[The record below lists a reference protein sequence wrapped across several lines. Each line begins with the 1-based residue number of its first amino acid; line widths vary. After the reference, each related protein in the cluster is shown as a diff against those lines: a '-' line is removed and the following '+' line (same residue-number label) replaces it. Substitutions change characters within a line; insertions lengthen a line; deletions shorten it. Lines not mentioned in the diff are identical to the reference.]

1 MDHKPDLDT
10 VLETARTHISPEG
23 APGSG
28 DRDISLVRTH
38 AALLEA
44 ARAAARSLDP
54 SDAVSLARTLDSNDG
69 ELSSEQLGMIRTI
82 LGASNDHNVTD
93 DPELARRLLEP
104 AADDRRLKDLIRAR
118 LFRSKAAPVK
128 IGRYTILDRLG
139 EGGMGVVYTAYD
151 DKLDRKIA
159 VKVMRS
165 ESERD
170 DTIGKARLLREAQA
184 MARLAH
190 PNIVT
195 VHEVGEVD
203 HQVFVAMEFIR
214 GHSLDR
220 WLEDPHPWREILDV
234 FLQAG
239 RGLEAAHRAG
249 LVHRDF
255 KPQNVLV
262 GSDSGSTGA
271 VKVLDFGLAR
281 SVGPG
286 EVDAGEA
293 LVPTGTAAIKLLD
306 AHLTRTGALMGTPA
320 YMAPEQHH
328 GLPADA
334 RSDQFAF
341 AVALFEGLHHQHPFD
356 CSTLATLLGD
366 VTSGKVREPANAS
379 KVPSWL
385 RRAIQRGMAVDPAER
400 YPSMTA
406 MLAELGRDPASK
418 RRRIFASTALA
429 GLVGAAS
436 FGAATLS
443 SSAATVC
450 EGAETELAGV
460 WDADRKAAA
469 EQALL
474 ATGVPYAAETW
485 QRAMPL
491 LDTYA
496 HDWAAM
502 RTEACETHRQ
512 GTHSDRLHDLRTAC
526 LDLRRASL
534 DALTAALTEADA
546 TTVEK
551 AVTAAANLPRL
562 ASCADTQ
569 ALGQAVAPPD
579 DPKVAARVQVLR
591 EALTRAQAFG
601 DAGKYRRGLELVAP
615 LREEAEKLEYKP
627 LLAEAELREGSLEME
642 LGRLPEAEASLSA
655 ALALG
660 IASAA
665 DPIALE
671 ALSKRI
677 FLRAA
682 AMGAPVTA
690 LGDVGYGRAFL
701 DRVDADPTA
710 KWLFFNN
717 VGVMYE
723 HSGDVAAAEAAY
735 RELAS
740 AGDVTRLAG
749 LSDLQKAITLSNIGN
764 LRMRVAS
771 DPGRAIAP
779 FEEALRLAQ
788 AALGPHHP
796 HTLIISTNLAIA
808 NLDRG
813 VYGDARTILD
823 AAIGKA
829 RDTFGAESQTF
840 GTILAQRG
848 LLELEL
854 HDFSAAAM
862 TFEQACALTRGPE
875 GHDGPNNAWIVAN
888 LAAAHGGH
896 GDWTRASELF
906 EKSVALLEAA
916 DPIVLTSV
924 LDIYART
931 LCLKGDHPGC
941 LARYQRALE
950 LREAKLPPGTPAIGQ
965 SLDGVGQAL
974 THLGRHDEAL
984 VALQRALEI
993 AETGL
998 AADNPLIAR
1007 IQRSLGELA
1016 RARGDLDTAA
1026 KHFERS
1032 VQIFAMVRD
1041 DDDGELAVA
1050 RINLARAL
1058 ATRPGAQASERAAA
1072 TATIAA
1078 ALATLERKGAG
1089 WAREREA
1096 ASTWLKSQV

>member
-10 VLETARTHISPEG
+10 VLETARTLISPEG
-23 APGSG
+23 APGPG
-28 DRDISLVRTH
+28 GKDISLVRTH

-54 SDAVSLARTLDSNDG
+54 SDAVSLARTLDSNDDQ
-69 ELSSEQLGMIRTI
+69 LSSEQLGMIRTI
-82 LGASNDHNVTD
+82 LGDSNDHNITD

-118 LFRSKAAPVK
+118 LFRTKAAPVK

-165 ESERD
+165 ESERED
-170 DTIGKARLLREAQA
+170 SVGKARLLREAQA

-190 PNIVT
+190 PNIVI

-203 HQVFVAMEFIR
+203 RQVFVAMEFIR

-220 WLEDPHPWREILDV
+220 WLADPHPWREILDV

-262 GSDSGSTGA
+262 GSNSGSTGA

-286 EVDAGEA
+286 EVDASEA
-293 LVPTGTAAIKLLD
+293 LVPTATAAINLLD

-341 AVALFEGLHHQHPFD
+341 AVAFFEGLHHQHPFD
-356 CSTLATLLGD
+356 CSTLATLLVD
-366 VTSGKVREPANAS
+366 VASGKVREPAGAN
-379 KVPSWL
+379 KVPAWL
-385 RRAIQRGMAVDPAER
+385 RRAIQRGMAVDAADR
-400 YPSMTA
+400 YPSMSA
-406 MLAELGRDPASK
+406 MLAELGRDPATK

-450 EGAETELAGV
+450 QGAEAELADV

-469 EQALL
+469 ERALL

-485 QRAMPL
+485 QRVTPQ
-491 LDTYA
+491 LDAYA

-512 GTHSDRLHDLRTAC
+512 GTHSDRLYDLRTTC

-534 DALTAALTEADA
+534 DALAEALTEADA

-551 AVTAAANLPRL
+551 AATAAANLPRI
-562 ASCADTQ
+562 AACADTQ
-569 ALGQAVAPPD
+569 ALGQTVAPPD

-601 DAGKYRRGLELVAP
+601 DAGKFRRGLELVAA
-615 LREEAEKLEYKP
+615 LREEAEKLGYKP

-642 LGRLPEAEASLSA
+642 LGKLPEAEASLSA

-671 ALSKRI
+671 ALSKRL

-682 AMGAPVTA
+682 AMGAPTTA
-690 LGDVGYGRAFL
+690 IGDVGYGRAFL
-701 DRVDADPTA
+701 DRIDADPTA

-735 RELAS
+735 RELAG
-740 AGDVTRLAG
+740 ANDETRLSG

-764 LRMRVAS
+764 LRMRIAA

-796 HTLIISTNLAIA
+796 HTLIISINLAIA
-808 NLDRG
+808 NLHRG
-813 VYGDARTILD
+813 VYGDARTMLD
-823 AAIGKA
+823 AAIGDA
-829 RDTFGAESQTF
+829 RDTFGGESQIF

-854 HDFSAAAM
+854 QDFAAAAM
-862 TFEQACALTRGPE
+862 TFEQARVLSRGPE
-875 GHDGPNNAWIVAN
+875 GEDGPNNAWILDN
-888 LAAAHGGH
+888 LALAQGGL
-896 GDWTRASELF
+896 GDWDAALALHQRSI
-906 EKSVALLEAA
+906 ALLEPVNAIMFAA
-916 DPIVLTSV
+916 A
-924 LDIYART
+924 LDSHART
-931 LCLKGDHPGC
+931 LCRKGDHAAC
-941 LARYQRALE
+941 LTRHQRALE
-950 LREAKLPPGTPAIGQ
+950 LREAKLPPGNASIGQ
-965 SLDGVGQAL
+965 SLDSVGQAL
-974 THLGRHDEAL
+974 THLGRHVEAQ

-993 AETGL
+993 AEQGL
-998 AADNPLIAR
+998 AADNPQIAR
-1007 IQRSLGELA
+1007 VHRSLGELA
-1016 RARGDLDTAA
+1016 LARGDSDTAA
-1026 KHFERS
+1026 KHFQRS
-1032 VQIFAMVRD
+1032 LDVFAMVRD
-1041 DDDGELAVA
+1041 PEDGELAVA

-1058 ATRPGAQASERAAA
+1058 ATRPGATASERAAA
-1072 TATIAA
+1072 AAT
-1078 ALATLERKGAG
+1078 
-1089 WAREREA
+1089 
-1096 ASTWLKSQV
+1096 